1 MSSANHIR
9 SGFVY
14 LFVFAWA
21 LLAAVPGVA
30 APNRARQSAG
40 HVWSWGD
47 NTYGQLGNGTNTGS
61 RTAVGVS
68 NLSGVVAV
76 ASGDTHSLALKSNG
90 TTSNSSTPVQVSS
103 LLGVVAVAGGA
114 YHSLALKSDGT
125 VWAWGYNGNG
135 QLGDGS

>member
-40 HVWSWGD
+40 NVWSWGD
-47 NTYGQLGNGTNTGS
+47 NAYGQLGDGT
-61 RTAVGVS
+61 TASSSTPVRVINLSGGY
-68 NLSGVVAV
+68 LSGVVAV
-76 ASGDTHSLALKSNG
+76 A
-90 TTSNSSTPVQVSS
+90 V
-103 LLGVVAVAGGA
+103 GGL
-114 YHSLALKSDGT
+114 HSLALKSDGT
-125 VWAWGYNGNG
+125 VWAWGYNGYG
-135 QLGDGS
+135 QLGDGTTMNSRSTPVQVSS